1 MSHLQKDK
9 DSELSFR
16 WKHCSI
22 TQQPLQ
28 TPIVACGL
36 GRLYS
41 KDAVIEA
48 LLDRANLP
56 ETAQHIKSLK
66 VSFRVANVSDAVK
79 ETPDETC
86 KWNSLYMLVVTVIY
100 SAQNLPSRE
109 FRTLSFQKK
118 KIQEFS

>member
-1 MSHLQKDK
+1 LISLLCSYCDLVESRMSVNIFVLYLQKDK

-48 LLDRANLP
+48 LLDRSTLP
-56 ETAQHIKSLK
+56 ETARHIKSLK
-66 VSFRVANVSDAVK
+66 VKKLINIK
-79 ETPDETC
+79 
-86 KWNSLYMLVVTVIY
+86 LY
-100 SAQNLPSRE
+100 N
-109 FRTLSFQKK
+109 
-118 KIQEFS
+118 